1 MPDQATGTLSE
12 ASTADPRFP
21 APLGTGSKRLTIR
34 VPVAD
39 PSRGLCAQDGFPQP
53 GRWGLETHLMT
64 NDELRPYPAT
74 GNTAQGGLAPHLMDY
89 WYVVSR
95 HLWLVVTALVLTLAL
110 SFYAL
115 TRKVTYYQADVT
127 LQITDPM
134 EQSRSLT
141 SGSRLSNSDI
151 FVDPIQSEIE
161 LLSSA
166 ALARTV
172 VDQAGLRLL
181 PTDGLMRSDLWK
193 EGWIAPSVPPGTR
206 YQLVH
211 AEDGSLELMAAD
223 GSTLARSPEGGA
235 VEASGIRIE
244 LAAGAPVGRH
254 GLRVPSYDEVVGE
267 IQPNIWAEPREGT
280 NLIDVRFA
288 TLDSALAASV
298 TNVWATALRDQ
309 GAERVREQAS
319 RDVEFIQE
327 QLDSAR
333 AQLTRSLNAIRS
345 FKESEAFTSLSFEEQ
360 ELVNEGHRLAD
371 EVERY
376 QWHLSVFRALI
387 GGMEQSGAE
396 GVDLVRF
403 LAELPADANPEIRMG
418 ATRIQEK
425 TNELDR
431 VVTLDL
437 KTRAHPAA
445 QALINQ
451 IGLLEVELVAAVRA
465 SIGVTEQRLLQA
477 SADLADVRARQRAF
491 PALANELQTLEL
503 ERELDQDAYQYLLSQ
518 LYQARIMEAAA
529 GPYVHI
535 VDPAETSYRAP
546 SGGRGYMILGTAL
559 GLFLGICASFFV
571 EYLDRTVRTRAEA
584 EGLLGHPVLGTVPE
598 LRGSDPPSVP
608 AKGPRLVV
616 RDPFERAGEAF
627 RGLRLNLSFL
637 NIEGRPVKSILVTS
651 PGPVEGKS
659 TTSLN
664 LAATFAQ
671 YGERVLLID
680 ADLRRPVLH
689 GALDIAR
696 DPGLTHLLIGSATPE
711 DVIHRDVIPNLDVI
725 PAGPIPPNPAE
736 MVGSMVMSETL
747 GRLEGEYDRV
757 IVDSPP
763 VLAVTD
769 AAGTASFVDGVL
781 LVLRSGHTEQ
791 RAAERTA
798 EHLGRL
804 GVRIL
809 GLVLNDI
816 QRRVHEESYYLR
828 YHARYEA
835 DSVVH
840 ESPRTATADQLRG
853 ALAKVRLR

>member
-1 MPDQATGTLSE
+1 
-12 ASTADPRFP
+12 
-21 APLGTGSKRLTIR
+21 
-34 VPVAD
+34 
-39 PSRGLCAQDGFPQP
+39 
-53 GRWGLETHLMT
+53 MT
-64 NDELRPYPAT
+64 NDELRPYPTT
-74 GNTAQGGLAPHLMDY
+74 GPTAQGGLAPHLMDY

-95 HLWLVVTALVLTLAL
+95 HLGLVITALVVTLAL
-110 SFYAL
+110 SVYAL
-115 TRKVTYYQADVT
+115 TRKATYYQADVT
-127 LQITDPM
+127 LQISDPM

-141 SGSRLSNSDI
+141 SGSGFSNSDI

-161 LLSSA
+161 LLSSS

-172 VDQAGLRLL
+172 VDQAGLRLR
-181 PTDGLMRSDLWK
+181 PEAAGLFRSDLWTG
-193 EGWIAPSVPPGTR
+193 GWIAPTVPPGTR
-206 YQLVH
+206 YELVRE
-211 AEDGSLELMAAD
+211 EDGSVELLGPDGISLDRTAAGGTLEAA
-223 GSTLARSPEGGA
+223 
-235 VEASGIRIE
+235 GIQITP
-244 LAAGAPVGRH
+244 AAGAPVGRH
-254 GLRVPSYDEVVGE
+254 GLRVPSYGEVIGE
-267 IQPNIWAEPREGT
+267 IQPNIWAESREGT
-280 NLIDVRFA
+280 NLIDVRF
-288 TLDSALAASV
+288 TMLDSVLAPSIA
-298 TNVWATALRDQ
+298 NVWAAALRDL
-309 GAERVREQAS
+309 GAERVREHAS
-319 RDVEFIQE
+319 RDVGFIQE

-360 ELVNEGHRLAD
+360 DLVNEGHRLAD

-376 QWHLSVFRALI
+376 EWHLSVFRALI

-431 VVTLDL
+431 VLTLDL

-451 IGLLEVELVAAVRA
+451 IGLLEVELLAAVRA
-465 SIGVTEQRLLQA
+465 SIGVTEQRLIQA
-477 SADLADVRARQRAF
+477 SSDLADIRARQRAF

-535 VDPAETSYRAP
+535 VDPAETSYEAP
-546 SGGRGYMILGTAL
+546 RGGRGYLILGTAL

-598 LRGSDPPSVP
+598 WREPEGQREVG
-608 AKGPRLVV
+608 KVPRLVV

-637 NIEGRPVKSILVTS
+637 HVDGRPVKSILVTS

-680 ADLRRPVLH
+680 ADLRRPVVH
-689 GALDIAR
+689 SALDLAR
-696 DPGLTHLLIGSATPE
+696 DPGLTHLLIGSAE
-711 DVIHRDVIPNLDVI
+711 ADDVIHRDVIPNLDVI

-736 MVGSMVMSETL
+736 LVGSMVMSETL
-747 GRLEGEYDRV
+747 GELERGYDRV

-769 AAGTASFVDGVL
+769 AAGTAGFVDGVL

-816 QRRVHEESYYLR
+816 QRRVHEENYYLR
-828 YHARYEA
+828 YHARYGV
-835 DSVVH
+835 DSAAQ
-840 ESPRTATADQLRG
+840 ESVKTATADQLRG

>member
-1 MPDQATGTLSE
+1 
-12 ASTADPRFP
+12 
-21 APLGTGSKRLTIR
+21 
-34 VPVAD
+34 
-39 PSRGLCAQDGFPQP
+39 
-53 GRWGLETHLMT
+53 MT
-64 NDELRPYPAT
+64 NDELRPYPTT
-74 GNTAQGGLAPHLMDY
+74 GPTGRNGLAPHLMDY

-95 HLWLVVTALVLTLAL
+95 HVWLVVAALIVTLAL
-110 SFYAL
+110 SGWAL
-115 TRKVTYYQADVT
+115 ARKATYYQADAT

-141 SGSRLSNSDI
+141 SGNRLSNSDI

-161 LLSSA
+161 LLSSS
-166 ALARTV
+166 ALARAV

-181 PTDGLMRSDLWK
+181 PEAADRFRSDLWTHS
-193 EGWIAPSVPPGTR
+193 WIAPTIPPGTR
-206 YQLVH
+206 FELVR
-211 AEDGSLELMAAD
+211 AEDGSMELLGAD
-223 GSTLARSPEGGA
+223 GSTLDRSPTGA
-235 VEASGIRIE
+235 TLETSGLEITS
-244 LAAGAPVGRH
+244 APDVPVGRH
-254 GLRVPSYDEVVGE
+254 GLRVPSYEEVIEE
-267 IQPNIWAEPREGT
+267 IQPHIWGEPREGT

-288 TLDSALAASV
+288 TLDSLLAPRV
-298 TNVWATALRDQ
+298 TNVWAAALRDQ
-309 GAERVREQAS
+309 GAKRVRERAS
-319 RDVEFIQE
+319 RDVGFIQE

-360 ELVNEGHRLAD
+360 DLVNEGHRLAD

-431 VVTLDL
+431 VLTLDL

-465 SIGVTEQRLLQA
+465 SIGVTEQRLVQA
-477 SADLADVRARQRAF
+477 SSDLAEVRARQREF

-529 GPYVHI
+529 GPYVHV
-535 VDPAETSYRAP
+535 VDPAETSHRAP
-546 SGGRGYMILGTAL
+546 SGGRGYVILGTAL

-584 EGLLGHPVLGTVPE
+584 EGLLGQPVLGAIPE
-598 LRGSDPPSVP
+598 LRDTGATATVG
-608 AKGPRLVV
+608 KVPRLVV

-637 NIEGRPVKSILVTS
+637 RLDERPIKSILVTS

-689 GALDIAR
+689 RALDIPR
-696 DPGLTHLLIGSATPE
+696 DPGLTHLLIGSAGTDE
-711 DVIHRDVIPNLDVI
+711 VIHRDVIPNLDVI
-725 PAGPIPPNPAE
+725 AAGPNPPNPAE
-736 MVGSMVMSETL
+736 LVGSMVMSETL
-747 GRLEGEYDRV
+747 GSLERGYDRV

-828 YHARYEA
+828 YHARYGA
-835 DSVVH
+835 DPVPYEGPKTGTVD
-840 ESPRTATADQLRG
+840 PLRG

>member
-1 MPDQATGTLSE
+1 
-12 ASTADPRFP
+12 
-21 APLGTGSKRLTIR
+21 
-34 VPVAD
+34 
-39 PSRGLCAQDGFPQP
+39 
-53 GRWGLETHLMT
+53 
-64 NDELRPYPAT
+64 
-74 GNTAQGGLAPHLMDY
+74 MDY

-95 HLWLVVTALVLTLAL
+95 HLGLVLAALVLTVAM
-110 SFYAL
+110 SVYAL
-115 TRKVTYYQADVT
+115 ARKATYYQADVT

-141 SGSRLSNSDI
+141 SGSRISNSDI

-172 VDQAGLRLL
+172 VDQAGLRVTPEDGSRFRTDLL
-181 PTDGLMRSDLWK
+181 SRA
-193 EGWIAPSVPPGTR
+193 WIAPTVPPGTR
-206 YQLVH
+206 YELVR
-211 AEDGSLELMAAD
+211 SAD
-223 GSTLARSPEGGA
+223 GSVELLDGNGAILDRSKTAGA
-235 VEASGIRIE
+235 LEASGIQ
-244 LAAGAPVGRH
+244 LTVAAHAPFGRH
-254 GLRVPSYDEVVGE
+254 GLLVRSYEDAIRE
-267 IQPNIWAEPREGT
+267 IQPHVWAEPREGT
-280 NLIDVRFA
+280 NLIDVHFS
-288 TLDSALAASV
+288 TLDSLLAPPV
-298 TNVWATALRDQ
+298 TNVWAAALRDQ

-319 RDVEFIQE
+319 RDVGFIQE

-333 AQLTRSLNAIRS
+333 AQLTRSLNAIRT

-360 ELVNEGHRLAD
+360 DLVNEGHRLAD

-376 QWHLSVFRALI
+376 EWHLSVFRALV
-387 GGMEQSGAE
+387 GGIEQSGAE

-431 VVTLDL
+431 VLTLDL

-451 IGLLEVELVAAVRA
+451 IGILEVELLAAVRA
-465 SIGVTEQRLLQA
+465 SVGVTEQKLIQA
-477 SADLADVRARQRAF
+477 SADLAEVRARQRAF
-491 PALANELQTLEL
+491 PALANQLQTLEL

-546 SGGRGYMILGTAL
+546 TGGRGYLILGVAL
-559 GLFLGICASFFV
+559 GLFLGVCASFFV

-584 EGLLGHPVLGTVPE
+584 EALLGHAVLGTIPE
-598 LRGSDPPSVP
+598 LRDTEGMGD
-608 AKGPRLVV
+608 ARKGPRLVV

-627 RGLRLNLSFL
+627 RGLRLNMSFL
-637 NIEGRPVKSILVTS
+637 HLDERPVRSILVTS

-680 ADLRRPVLH
+680 ADLRRPVVH
-689 GALDIAR
+689 SALDIPR
-696 DPGLTHLLIGSATPE
+696 DPGLTHLLIGSAPAE
-711 DVIHRDVIPNLDVI
+711 AVIHRDVIPNLDVI

-736 MVGSMVMSETL
+736 LVGSMAMSETL
-747 GRLEGEYDRV
+747 GILEKDYDRV

-769 AAGTASFVDGVL
+769 AAGTASYVDGVL

-791 RAAERTA
+791 RAAERTT

-828 YHARYEA
+828 YQAQYEA
-835 DSVVH
+835 DSPAQGG
-840 ESPRTATADQLRG
+840 SQATAPERLRG